1 MSSLLKRSLAAIVI
15 LSSLLLLLLLPL
27 SALAQDSVDAKP
39 DPAAKSDWDVSL
51 GAGAA
56 LVPTFE
62 GSDRYHVMPVPL
74 VSITY
79 KDMISLNANGLS
91 AYWRTGDLRIG
102 AGLVYNPGRS
112 DSKDNGL
119 FGNGDDRLRGMGDID
134 AALGLKAFASYH
146 LWVMDLSAAVTKY
159 TGNDNDGVVV
169 EMGLKVP
176 YKLTD
181 KFTLTPH
188 VGATWANQDYMQTF
202 FGVTAAQAARSGFA
216 RYDADA
222 GFKDIRAGVDANY
235 RFDENWFLNVRAEV
249 KRLVGD
255 AAESPISFSDTGVTA
270 AAMVGYRF

>member
-1 MSSLLKRSLAAIVI
+1 MISLLKRSLATIVFLAI
-15 LSSLLLLLLLPL
+15 LLV
-27 SALAQDSVDAKP
+27 SVAALAQGGSAAKP

-56 LVPTFE
+56 LAPTFE

-79 KDMISLNANGLS
+79 KDMISLNATGLS

-102 AGLVYNPGRS
+102 AGLTYNPGRT
-112 DSKDNGL
+112 DSKDDGL
-119 FGNGDDRLRGMGDID
+119 LSNGDDRLRGMGDID
-134 AALGLKAFASYH
+134 AALGLKAFASYR
-146 LWVMDLSAAVTKY
+146 LWMLDLSAAVTKY
-159 TGNDNDGVVV
+159 TGDDNDGVVV
-169 EMGLKVP
+169 DLGLALP

-181 KFTLTPH
+181 KLTLTPH

-202 FGVTAAQAARSGFA
+202 FGVTTTQAANSGFA

-222 GFKDIRAGVDANY
+222 GFKDIRAGIDANY
-235 RFDENWFLNVRAEV
+235 RFDEHWFLSVRTDV

-255 AAESPISFSDTGVTA
+255 AVDSPISFSYTGVTA
-270 AAMVGYRF
+270 ATMIGYRF

>member
-1 MSSLLKRSLAAIVI
+1 MANRLTPSLTIIVLLA
-15 LSSLLLLLLLPL
+15 LLALPL
-27 SALAQDSVDAKP
+27 PLMAQDGL
-39 DPAAKSDWDVSL
+39 AAKSAPEAKNEWDVSL

-102 AGLVYNPGRS
+102 AGLTYNPGRT
-112 DSKDNGL
+112 DSKDDGL

-134 AALGLKAFASYH
+134 AALGLKAFASYR
-146 LWVMDLSAAVTKY
+146 LWMLDLSAAATKY

-169 EMGLKVP
+169 DLGLALP

-181 KFTLTPH
+181 KLTLTPH
-188 VGATWANQDYMQTF
+188 AGATWANKDYMQTF
-202 FGVTAAQAARSGFA
+202 FGVTSTQAVNSGFA
-216 RYDADA
+216 RYDAGA
-222 GFKDIRAGVDANY
+222 GFKDIRAGIDANY
-235 RFDENWFLNVRAEV
+235 RFDEHWFLNVRTDV
-249 KRLVGD
+249 KRLIGD
-255 AAESPISFSDTGVTA
+255 AADSPISFSDNGVTT

>member
-1 MSSLLKRSLAAIVI
+1 MSNRLTPSLTIIVLLALLAIP
-15 LSSLLLLLLLPL
+15 LPL
-27 SALAQDSVDAKP
+27 MAQGGSDAKP
-39 DPAAKSDWDVSL
+39 APEAKSDWDVSL

-102 AGLVYNPGRS
+102 AGLTYSPGRT
-112 DSKDNGL
+112 DSKDDGL

-146 LWVMDLSAAVTKY
+146 FWMMDLSAAATKY
-159 TGNDNDGVVV
+159 TGNDNDGVAVDL
-169 EMGLKVP
+169 GLALP
-176 YKLTD
+176 WKLTD
-181 KFTLTPH
+181 KLTLTPH
-188 VGATWANQDYMQTF
+188 AGATWANKDYMQTF
-202 FGVTAAQAARSGFA
+202 FGVTSTQAANSGFA
-216 RYDADA
+216 RYDVGA
-222 GFKDIRAGVDANY
+222 GFKDIRAGIDVNY
-235 RFDENWFLNVRAEV
+235 RFDEHWFLSVRTDV

-255 AAESPISFSDTGVTA
+255 AADSPIRFSDTGVTA
-270 AAMVGYRF
+270 ATMIGYRF

>member
-1 MSSLLKRSLAAIVI
+1 MSSLFKRSLAAIVL
-15 LSSLLLLLLLPL
+15 LSSLLLPL

-39 DPAAKSDWDVSL
+39 AP
-51 GAGAA
+51 A

-62 GSDRYHVMPVPL
+62 GSDRYQVMPMPL

-102 AGLVYNPGRS
+102 AGLTYNPGRS

-146 LWVMDLSAAVTKY
+146 LWMVDLSAAVTKY

-169 EMGLKVP
+169 DLGLALP

-181 KFTLTPH
+181 KLTLTPH
-188 VGATWANQDYMQTF
+188 AGATWANQDYMQTI
-202 FGVTAAQAARSGFA
+202 FGVTTTQAARSGFA

-235 RFDENWFLNVRAEV
+235 RFDEHWFLSVRADV

-255 AAESPISFSDTGVTA
+255 AAKSPISFSDTGVTVA
-270 AAMVGYRF
+270 TMVGYKF